1 MTDTLDGLRL
11 ALGEKSLCF
20 RTEVQNANMQQTTS
34 HTWDNIHKLDT
45 ETRKYRSLYH
55 QARSALQ
62 WLDIDSA
69 YQETLLNITDDN
81 MKVAGDITDENQF
94 GQWSDTIPGFWR
106 IGEPVGSSGP
116 WMQECRWHSI
126 PGFIST
132 DPVLVY
138 CVSWLRVKAQLSQWE
153 EEVWKVG
160 YEMQW
165 TVNSFRWKAG

>member
-1 MTDTLDGLRL
+1 MY
-11 ALGEKSLCF
+11 CQ
-20 RTEVQNANMQQTTS
+20 V
-34 HTWDNIHKLDT
+34 W
-45 ETRKYRSLYH
+45 
-55 QARSALQ
+55 SALH

-69 YQETLLNITDDN
+69 YQETLLDITDDN

-94 GQWSDTIPGFWR
+94 GQWSDTIPWFWR

-126 PGFIST
+126 PGVIST

-138 CVSWLRVKAQLSQWE
+138 CVSWLRVKAWLSQWE

-165 TVNSFRWKAG
+165 TVNSFWWKAGQWKKRLGEVTNEEQPPRLDLYCHKQILMWEMLGQRAVGWFTALLGRPLYT